1 MTDTPMIKDK
11 GWRLFAVRLWFPA
24 AIVAAVFA
32 AQALF
37 APDESVR
44 PYFRAAL
51 VFFGAVFVVRLGEA
65 AVRLWYAGRRRP
77 YPLPNVLRGLVL
89 GVVYLLLLF
98 YVLKNIL
105 RVDLTA
111 YLAGS
116 AVLTM
121 VLGLA
126 FQGVLSNIF
135 SGMSLHFT
143 KSFSQ
148 GDWIAIGSHEGI
160 VVDTNWRETRLL
172 DRYSNIV
179 VLPNNVVASEKI
191 TNFSQPD
198 RKAALTLPFKLSFEA
213 PADDVL
219 RLLLEAARECPD
231 VIEVPAPLAFLQSY
245 DEFGVSYLLKFWI
258 TDYAR
263 KHTIITTVGRTAWYK
278 LRRHRIE
285 IAVSVGDKLRALV
298 RPAAAPAADDR
309 EATFRD
315 LLNSVFLRRQHGEKA
330 GELIAAEDE
339 VRALAAL
346 IVRGAYTKG
355 EVLCRQGEKG
365 TSCFVVAV
373 GLIHG
378 QIAYEE
384 AGKTY
389 LSEFT
394 IGPGGIFGEMS
405 LFTGMPRTAT
415 GVVAEE
421 SELLVIQAEDFG
433 VLIDR
438 NPALAEEMAEIVSAR
453 NERNR
458 EFLSK
463 IKELSAKDIQD
474 GTNKKT
480 VLEYLKRFVRGLKK
494 GVVAGAGN

>member
-1 MTDTPMIKDK
+1 MTDTPMLKDR

-24 AIVAAVFA
+24 AIVVAVLAVQAVFT
-32 AQALF
+32 
-37 APDESVR
+37 PDESVR
-44 PYFRAAL
+44 PYLRAAL
-51 VFFGAVFVVRLGEA
+51 VFFGAVLVVRLGEA
-65 AVRLWYAGRRRP
+65 VVRMWYAGRRRP
-77 YPLPNVLRGLVL
+77 YPLPNVLRGLIL
-89 GVVYLLLLF
+89 AVVYLLLLF

-126 FQGVLSNIF
+126 FQGVLTNIF
-135 SGMSLHFT
+135 AGMSLHFT
-143 KSFSQ
+143 KSFSR
-148 GDWIAIGSHEGI
+148 GDWVGIGGHEGV

-172 DRYSNIV
+172 DRYSNII
-179 VLPNNVVASEKI
+179 VLPNNIVASEKI

-198 RKAALTLPFKLSFEA
+198 SKAAIGLPFKLSFEA
-213 PADDVL
+213 PAAEVI
-219 RLLLEAARECPD
+219 RLLSEAAGDCPD
-231 VIEVPAPLAFLQSY
+231 VADAPPPDAQIRSY

-258 TDYAR
+258 TNYAL
-263 KHTIITTVGRTAWYK
+263 KEVITTTVARSAWYK
-278 LRRHRIE
+278 LRRNRIE
-285 IAVSVGDKLRALV
+285 IALSIGDKLKALTGT
-298 RPAAAPAADDR
+298 AAAPAAEDR

-315 LLNSVFLRRQHGEKA
+315 LLSSALLRRQHGEKA
-330 GELIAAEDE
+330 GELIAAEEE

-346 IVRGAYTKG
+346 IRRGAYTKG

-365 TSCFVVAV
+365 TSCFVVAA
-373 GLIHG
+373 GLIRG

-389 LSEFT
+389 MSEFT
-394 IGPGGIFGEMS
+394 VGPGGIFGEMS

-415 GVVAEE
+415 GTLAED

-433 VLIDR
+433 VIIER
-438 NPALAEEMAEIVSAR
+438 NPALAEEIAEIVSAR
-453 NERNR
+453 NEQNR

-494 GVVAGAGN
+494 GVAAGTGN